1 VKFLRYRFFAV
12 LLLIVHWTTSSGAQ
26 TTGSLTGTIRDAETK
41 ETIPNV
47 NIRFK
52 ETPMGSAS
60 DLNGRYTIGNI
71 PPGSYTVVVSS
82 VGYESVEAAV
92 QIQVGTTA
100 RRDFELKPSTIQVG
114 EVLVYGASLRRERIT
129 EAPAAVSVINAK
141 DIARGGG
148 HGQLPKLLESEP
160 GVDMV
165 QSGLYDFNVN
175 TRGFNSSL
183 NRRLLI
189 LLDGRD
195 LGTAFLSATE
205 WNAMTIPLEELGR
218 IELVRGPGSALYGAN
233 AYNGVLNI
241 TSLPPKA
248 SLGTRAIVGAGELHA
263 YRGDVRHSGVFGP
276 WSYRINVGHMQG
288 GTFSVSRPID
298 PNGLRE
304 NPPVVRPRFEYE
316 GLNPFLNREII
327 DTSAQNSRL
336 SPVKSSYGSVRVD
349 YDFPEGGVLVA
360 EGGISQVENEVIV
373 TGIGRVQV
381 QKARRPWGRLSYSG
395 QGLSLMVWANGR
407 YNSKPERSFST
418 GLNLTQDALITHGE
432 IQYSFSPMENLFVVA
447 GASHRIYDIDT
458 KGTLMQTPRTDNMSG
473 LFSQA
478 EYKFSENLKGVVAA
492 RWDRSTLTESF
503 FSPKA
508 AVVWTPIAGHTIRAT
523 YNKAFQQPNYSELYL
538 YVKHP
543 TSALLYSGN
552 SSLKVE
558 KITGYEIGYKGVFEN
573 RLFVTF
579 DGYYN
584 QLKDFIT
591 DLGPGLNPNYP
602 PTIILPGETV
612 PRNIWSYT
620 NAGKVNE
627 AGFELAA
634 TLYLSESWHVDAN
647 YSLFTFEVVEKHQ
660 NDVLLPNSPPYKIN
674 GGITY
679 TDPAG
684 HSVNLSAKY
693 VPGFDWAAGIFRGPI
708 PAYTLVNLT
717 GTYVLSSS
725 YTINLNV
732 SNLLDRK
739 HYQIFGGS
747 LLGRRAMVT
756 LTASF

>member
-1 VKFLRYRFFAV
+1 MKFLRYSFLVSV
-12 LLLIVHWTTSSGAQ
+12 LLLTVCCANSSRSQ
-26 TTGSLTGTIRDAETK
+26 TTGSVTGTIRDAETK

-47 NIRFK
+47 NVRLK
-52 ETPMGSAS
+52 DTPMGSAT
-60 DLNGRYTIGNI
+60 DVQGRYTISNI

-92 QIQVGTTA
+92 QLQVGGTA

-114 EVLVYGASLRRERIT
+114 EVLVYGASLRKERIT
-129 EAPAAVSVINAK
+129 EAPAAVSVISAK

-205 WNAMTIPLEELGR
+205 WNAMSIPLEELGR

-241 TSLPPKA
+241 TSLPPRA
-248 SLGTRAIVGAGELHA
+248 NLGTRAIVGAGEMSA
-263 YRGDVRHSGVFGP
+263 FRGDVRHAGMSGA
-276 WSYRINVGHMQG
+276 WSYRINAGIISG
-288 GTFSVSRPID
+288 KTFSKIRT
-298 PNGLRE
+298 NRQ
-304 NPPVVRPRFEYE
+304 FEYS
-316 GLNPFLNREII
+316 GFNPFLNNEVVDLNLDPVQTAYGQI
-327 DTSAQNSRL
+327 RL
-336 SPVKSSYGSVRVD
+336 DYEYGH
-349 YDFPEGGVLVA
+349 GGVSTFEA
-360 EGGISQVENEVIV
+360 GFSQVEREVIV

-381 QKARRPWGRLSYSG
+381 QRAQRPWGRLSYTG
-395 QGLSLMVWANGR
+395 HGLNVLLWANGR
-407 YNSKPERSFST
+407 YNNKPEKSLST
-418 GLNLTQDALITHGE
+418 GLDLIQDALITHGE
-432 IQYSFSPMENLFVVA
+432 VQYSFSPMDNLFIVT

-458 KGTLMQTPRTDNMSG
+458 KGTLMQQPRTDNMSG
-473 LFSQA
+473 FFGQV
-478 EYKFSENLKGVVAA
+478 EYKVTESIKGVVAA

-503 FSPKA
+503 LSPKA
-508 AVVWTPIAGHTIRAT
+508 AIVWTPIAGHTLRAT

-543 TSALLYSGN
+543 TSALAYFGN

-558 KITGYEIGYKGVFEN
+558 KISGYEIGYKGVFEN
-573 RLFVTF
+573 KLFLTV

-602 PTIILPGETV
+602 PTIILPGESV

-627 AGFELAA
+627 AGFEVAA
-634 TLYLSESWHVDAN
+634 IYYLSDTWHVDAN

-660 NDVLLPNSPPYKIN
+660 NDVLLPNSPRYKVN

-679 TDPAG
+679 SHPAG
-684 HSVNLSAKY
+684 HTVNLSAKY
-693 VPGFDWAAGIFRGPI
+693 VPGFDWAAGVFRGPI
-708 PAYTLVNLT
+708 PTYTLVNLT
-717 GTYVLSSS
+717 GTYVISSS
-725 YTINLNV
+725 YAINLNV

-747 LLGRRAMVT
+747 LLGRRAIATV
-756 LTASF
+756 TASF